1 MNESKR
7 TSKTAGLARYLCK
20 HNVSCD
26 SFTLTWRNDCI
37 ERNIKR
43 IKEKGRR
50 DGERERDGQ
59 KI

>member
-1 MNESKR
+1 MWVVIALHWHEEN
-7 TSKTAGLARYLCK
+7 
-20 HNVSCD
+20 
-26 SFTLTWRNDCI
+26 NDCI
-37 ERNIKR
+37 EGNIKR